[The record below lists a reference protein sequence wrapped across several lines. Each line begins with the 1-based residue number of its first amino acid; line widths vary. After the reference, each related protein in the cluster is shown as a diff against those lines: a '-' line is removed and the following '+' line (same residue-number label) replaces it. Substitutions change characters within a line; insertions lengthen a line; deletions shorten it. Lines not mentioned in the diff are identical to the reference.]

1 MAQRDYVSRG
11 RGQGPKKKNN
21 QKPSR
26 QQARQNTR
34 KPNNTPAPG
43 KPLSFKIGLAVI
55 LLAGFV
61 WFLWAISGSAPEDV
75 DAPVETVQEL
85 KKEDEL
91 PEMPEEEW
99 EYIKSLPGYE
109 VEVEVAEQQ
118 KSDKLYLL
126 QCGSFRTRA
135 QAEEMKANIAFQG
148 LEAQIRDS
156 AGDNGNWFRVILGP
170 LQTKRDAE
178 RARHTLRKINI
189 TTCII
194 LTWSI

>member
-34 KPNNTPAPG
+34 KPNNAPAPG

>member
-11 RGQGPKKKNN
+11 RGSQNKKKNN
-21 QKPSR
+21 NKRATR
-26 QQARQNTR
+26 QPKRPAQGQAQLP
-34 KPNNTPAPG
+34 KV
-43 KPLSFKIGLAVI
+43 KLAIVVL

-61 WFLWAISGSAPEDV
+61 WFLWSISGAAPEDV
-75 DAPVETVQEL
+75 DGPVSSPVSVQPE
-85 KKEDEL
+85 EAL

-148 LEAQIRDS
+148 LEAQIRDT
-156 AGDNGNWFRVILGP
+156 NGSNGQWFRVILGP

-178 RARHTLRKINI
+178 RAKHTLRKINI
-189 TTCII
+189 TTCMI
-194 LTWSI
+194 LTWSL

>member
-11 RGQGPKKKNN
+11 RGSQGPNKKNN
-21 QKPSR
+21 KKPSR
-26 QQARQNTR
+26 RPQT
-34 KPNNTPAPG
+34 KGPKTPRAG
-43 KPLSFKIGLAVI
+43 RLA
-55 LLAGFV
+55 AGVVFFLV
-61 WFLWAISGSAPEDV
+61 LGFIWFLWSIKDSAEEQVDGPVSAPSAV
-75 DAPVETVQEL
+75 KQ
-85 KKEDEL
+85 EDEL

-109 VEVEVAEQQ
+109 VEVEVARQE

-126 QCGSFRTRA
+126 QCGSFRTRP
-135 QAEEMKANIAFQG
+135 QAEEMKAKIAFQG

-156 AGDNGNWFRVILGP
+156 SGSNGNWFRVILGP

-178 RARHTLRKINI
+178 RAKHTLRKINI

-194 LTWSI
+194 LTWSV